1 MLRTPFQFMKMKIQ
15 KLLSAKWLSLI
26 KHIAIIFGFF
36 LVLIL
41 FFFYIYLPAI
51 TNHGETITVPDL
63 EGMPME
69 ELDDFIVKR
78 KLRYEV
84 SDSSYSSDYPPLTV
98 LSHFPAAGANVK
110 ENRKIYLTIN
120 SFIPPTTKMPDL
132 IDRSLRNA
140 ELELRSYELKRG
152 KIKLK
157 PSPFENAV
165 LEQLYQG
172 DSIKPG
178 TKIPKGSV
186 IDLVVGDGYGRRQFI
201 LPGFQGMPLDEVLI
215 SLKGMDLRLGSIV
228 NEDGMENNE
237 GFVYKQIPPEGSLV
251 KVGEP
256 IDLWVVPTDSL
267 LNIKLRTD
275 SLGFSNTDDH

>member
-1 MLRTPFQFMKMKIQ
+1 MKIQ
-15 KLLSAKWLSLI
+15 IQKLISAAWLSFM
-26 KHIAIIFGFF
+26 KHIAIIFGIF

-41 FFFYIYLPAI
+41 VFFYIYLPAI

-63 EGMPME
+63 EGISME
-69 ELDDFIVKR
+69 ELDDFLVKR

-98 LSHFPAAGANVK
+98 LSQFPDAGAKVK

-140 ELELRSYELKRG
+140 ELELKSYELKRG
-152 KIKLK
+152 KIIFK

-165 LEQLYQG
+165 LEQLFLG
-172 DSIKPG
+172 DSINPG

-201 LPGFQGMPLDEVLI
+201 LPGFLGMPLDEALI

-228 NEDGMENNE
+228 NEDGMENE
-237 GFVYKQIPPEGSLV
+237 AGFVYKQIPPEGSLV

-267 LNIKLRTD
+267 LNLMLRSD
-275 SLGFSNTDDH
+275 SLSINNTDDH